1 MIQAGMG
8 SPRVFRGRG
17 PRVRKHLFSSLE
29 GDPFV
34 PAPPQSVR
42 TFFPRSPTAITKST
56 KYAATVDLRRA
67 HVIGVG
73 LEWKG

>member
-17 PRVRKHLFSSLE
+17 LRVRNHMSKRYR

-34 PAPPQSVR
+34 PAPAQERCAQLFLVV
-42 TFFPRSPTAITKST
+42 PTAITNLT

-73 LEWKG
+73 FEW